1 MRAKKYGKTQKNKK
15 SSPLFNRP
23 HFFVSTDSDIIHI
36 VMREIPILYWPR
48 KTTADSDYQLAR
60 KVINADAGV
69 MPDVVTGD
77 LDLGAIFAENPAAA
91 VYYPVFCESTGWWGE
106 LLDGDAVVTNKVIIS
121 PECQLMV
128 IRSSNNAQKNGTHQL
143 FAAEIHP
150 ASGFFKKMNAGIA
163 TVADM
168 LATDAGTI
176 LALFSGK
183 SQAQFVSVLESTGN
197 SYLGC
202 IGRY

>member
-1 MRAKKYGKTQKNKK
+1 MTK
-15 SSPLFNRP
+15 F
-23 HFFVSTDSDIIHI
+23 
-36 VMREIPILYWPR
+36 PILYWPR
-48 KTTADSDYQLAR
+48 RTTGDNEYQLAR
-60 KVINADAGV
+60 KVINNTTGV
-69 MPDVVTGD
+69 MPDVLTEDVNIAVFLQD
-77 LDLGAIFAENPAAA
+77 NPGAVI
-91 VYYPVFCESTGWWGE
+91 YYPVFCGSTGWWGE
-106 LLDGDAVVTNKVIIS
+106 LLGGDAVVCDKLIIS

-128 IRSSNNAQKNGTHQL
+128 IEPGKTARPRGTTQL
-143 FAAEIHP
+143 LAAEIYP
-150 ASGFFKKMNAGIA
+150 TSGFFKKMNSGIA

-183 SQAQFVSVLESTGN
+183 NQAQFINVLESTGN

>member
-1 MRAKKYGKTQKNKK
+1 MKQ
-15 SSPLFNRP
+15 F
-23 HFFVSTDSDIIHI
+23 
-36 VMREIPILYWPR
+36 PILYWPR
-48 KTTADSDYQLAR
+48 KTTGDTVYQLAR
-60 KVINADAGV
+60 KVINSATGE
-69 MPDVVTGD
+69 MPEVVTTE
-77 LDLGAIFAENPAAA
+77 LDFPAIFEANPNAV

-106 LLDGDAVVTNKVIIS
+106 LLGGGAVVTDKMIIS

-128 IRSSNNAQKNGTHQL
+128 IRAEKSNAPHGSHQL
-143 FAAEIHP
+143 FAAEIYP
-150 ASGFFKKMNAGIA
+150 ASGFFKKMNSSIA

-183 SQAQFVSVLESTGN
+183 NQNQFVNVLEMTGN

-202 IGRY
+202 IGHY

>member
-1 MRAKKYGKTQKNKK
+1 
-15 SSPLFNRP
+15 
-23 HFFVSTDSDIIHI
+23 
-36 VMREIPILYWPR
+36 MREIPILYWPR
-48 KTTADSDYQLAR
+48 KTTADADYQMAR
-60 KVINADAGV
+60 KVINTDTGI
-69 MPDVVTGD
+69 MPDVITDD
-77 LDLGAIFAENPAAA
+77 LDLADIFAKNPNAA

-106 LLDGDAVVTNKVIIS
+106 LLGGDAIVTDKLIIS

-128 IRSSNNAQKNGTHQL
+128 IESGVASKKSGSHQL

-183 SQAQFVSVLESTGN
+183 SQSQFVSVLESTGN

>member
-1 MRAKKYGKTQKNKK
+1 MKQ
-15 SSPLFNRP
+15 F
-23 HFFVSTDSDIIHI
+23 
-36 VMREIPILYWPR
+36 PILYWPR
-48 KTTADSDYQLAR
+48 KTTGDSTYQLSR
-60 KVINADAGV
+60 KVINASAGV
-69 MPDVVTGD
+69 MPDVVSD
-77 LDLGAIFAENPAAA
+77 ELDLAAIFRDNPDAC

-106 LLDGDAVVTNKVIIS
+106 LLGGGAVVVDKLIIS

-128 IRSSNNAQKNGTHQL
+128 IRSETSAAPRGTNQL
-143 FAAEIHP
+143 LAAEIYP
-150 ASGFFKKMNAGIA
+150 ASGFFKKMNSGIA

-183 SQAQFVSVLESTGN
+183 NRNQFINVLESTGN

>member
-1 MRAKKYGKTQKNKK
+1 MSK
-15 SSPLFNRP
+15 F
-23 HFFVSTDSDIIHI
+23 
-36 VMREIPILYWPR
+36 PILYWPN
-48 KTTADSDYQLAR
+48 KTTGDADYQLSR
-60 KVINADAGV
+60 KVINTATGV
-69 MPDVVTGD
+69 MPDVITED
-77 LDLGAIFAENPAAA
+77 LDITDIFSKNEDAV

-106 LLDGDAVVTNKVIIS
+106 LLGGSGVIVDKIIVS

-128 IRSSNNAQKNGTHQL
+128 IVAESRAKLRGNNQL
-143 FAAEIHP
+143 LAAEIRP
-150 ASGFFKKMNAGIA
+150 SSGFFKKMNSSIA

-183 SQAQFVSVLESTGN
+183 NQNQFVNIIESTGN

-202 IGRY
+202 IGQY

>member
-1 MRAKKYGKTQKNKK
+1 MSK
-15 SSPLFNRP
+15 F
-23 HFFVSTDSDIIHI
+23 
-36 VMREIPILYWPR
+36 PILYWPC
-48 KTTADSDYQLAR
+48 KTNGNSDYQLAR
-60 KVINADAGV
+60 KIINGETGQMPEVISE
-69 MPDVVTGD
+69 D
-77 LDLGAIFAENPAAA
+77 LNLSAIFEENAEAI

-106 LLDGDAVVTNKVIIS
+106 LLGGDGVIVAKMIIS

-128 IRSSNNAQKNGTHQL
+128 IMAESCAKLHGNHHL
-143 FAAEIHP
+143 FAAEIRP
-150 ASGFFKKMNAGIA
+150 ASGFFKKMNSSIA

-183 SQAQFVSVLESTGN
+183 NQNQFINVIESTGN

>member
-1 MRAKKYGKTQKNKK
+1 MKQ
-15 SSPLFNRP
+15 F
-23 HFFVSTDSDIIHI
+23 
-36 VMREIPILYWPR
+36 PILYWPR
-48 KTTADSDYQLAR
+48 KTTADPDYQLAR
-60 KVINADAGV
+60 KIINNTTGV
-69 MPDVVTGD
+69 MPDVLTGPTD
-77 LDLGAIFAENPAAA
+77 IVEILAQNPNAT

-106 LLDGDAVVTNKVIIS
+106 LLGGDAIVTDKLIIS

-128 IRSSNNAQKNGTHQL
+128 IESSKMTNATYTRGGKHQL
-143 FAAEIHP
+143 LAAEIYP
-150 ASGFFKKMNAGIA
+150 ASGFFKKMNSGIA

-176 LALFSGK
+176 LALFAGK
-183 SQAQFVSVLESTGN
+183 NQSQFINVLESTGN